1 MATGTLKYW
10 NGESG
15 WIKQSGVENLP
26 TIYANDVFVVRY
38 DVVAGSMIEGCA
50 VDYTID
56 ATIDCPMIARSVTAS

>member
-15 WIKQSGVENLP
+15 WIKQSGVENLS
-26 TIYANDVFVVRY
+26 TIYANDVFVLHD
-38 DVVAGSMIEGCA
+38 DVVSGDMVEGCT

-56 ATIDCPMIARSVTAS
+56 TTIDCPMIARSVTAG